1 MLKRTAVFAFA
12 LFAVLALAFGQTKSA
27 AQDASQS
34 GSASP
39 ANVALA
45 AKVESYLR
53 VLFGWGPEYKVKL
66 GPVTPSE
73 IPELVKVPVT
83 VDYQGHDENGTVYVT
98 KDAHFMFRGEIR
110 DMSKDPFAETRG
122 KIKLGDS
129 PSLGPAD
136 AKLTIVE
143 FSDFECPHCQEM
155 YSILKAVEPEFPQV
169 RFVFKNFPLE
179 QLHPWAMT
187 AALAGRC
194 VYKTGSSS
202 AFLKFQ
208 DAVFTNQ
215 EAITADSAWDQLSQ
229 YAVSALGTTSSAE
242 ALHSCMTAPQTKAA
256 VDADV
261 AEGKAL
267 GVDSTPTF
275 FINGR
280 PFVGG
285 DRQTFEQ
292 IIRFDLSRAQS
303 HPEK

>member
-1 MLKRTAVFAFA
+1 MSKRIAVFSLA
-12 LFAVLALAFGQTKSA
+12 LFATLALAFGQTKSA
-27 AQDASQS
+27 SQDAAQS
-34 GSASP
+34 SSASP
-39 ANVALA
+39 ANAALM

-73 IPELVKVPVT
+73 IPDLMKVPVT
-83 VDYQGHDENGTVYVT
+83 INYQGHDENGTVYVT

-110 DMSKDPFAETRG
+110 DMSKDPFAEIRS

-155 YSILKAVEPEFPQV
+155 YSILKLVEPEFPQV

-194 VYKTGSSS
+194 VYKTGPSS

-208 DAVFTNQ
+208 DSVFTNQ
-215 EAITADSAWDQLSQ
+215 DAITADSAWDQVTQ
-229 YAVSALGTTSSAE
+229 YAISALGVEGSAD
-242 ALHSCMTAPQTKAA
+242 ALHSCMTAPETKAA
-256 VDADV
+256 VDADL

-275 FINGR
+275 FLNGR

-292 IIRFDLSRAQS
+292 IIRFDLSSAQG

>member
-1 MLKRTAVFAFA
+1 MLKRIAVFAFA
-12 LFAVLALAFGQTKSA
+12 LFAVLSLAFGQTKSPS
-27 AQDASQS
+27 QDATQS
-34 GSASP
+34 SSASP
-39 ANVALA
+39 ANAALMD
-45 AKVESYLR
+45 KVESYLR
-53 VLFGWGPEYKVKL
+53 VLFGWGPEYKVTL

-73 IPELVKVPVT
+73 IPELLKIPVT
-83 VDYQGHDENGTVYVT
+83 VNYQGHDENGTVYAT

-110 DMSKDPFAETRG
+110 DMSEDPFAETRA

-129 PSLGPAD
+129 PSLGPPD
-136 AKLTIVE
+136 AKLTVVE
-143 FSDFECPHCQEM
+143 YSDFECPHCQQM
-155 YSILKAVEPEFPQV
+155 YSILKVVEPEFPQV

-194 VYKTGSSS
+194 TYKTGSSS

-208 DAVFTNQ
+208 DSVFTNQ
-215 EAITADSAWDQLSQ
+215 DAITADSAWDQLTQ
-229 YAVSALGTTSSAE
+229 YAISALGTAGSADT
-242 ALHSCMTAPQTKAA
+242 LHSCMTAPETKAA

-292 IIRFDLSRAQS
+292 IIRFDLSRTES
-303 HPEK
+303 HTEK

>member
-39 ANVALA
+39 ANAALA